1 MIEGRMKG
9 KDIIMK
15 TRMHAVDAAI
25 ALEVYY
31 KVLDNEY
38 LSYLELCVGI
48 RVAVVA

>member
-1 MIEGRMKG
+1 MKG

-31 KVLDNEY
+31 KVLDNEC